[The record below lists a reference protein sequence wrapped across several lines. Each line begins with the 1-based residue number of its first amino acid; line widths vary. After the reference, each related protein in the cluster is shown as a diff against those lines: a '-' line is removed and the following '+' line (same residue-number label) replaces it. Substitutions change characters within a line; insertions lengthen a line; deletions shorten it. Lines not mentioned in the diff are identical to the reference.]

1 MGSLC
6 SSSDKTT
13 RLKFLTNLTPV
24 NCNFYS
30 TVSVCCVKLTRSKIS
45 EKEMEKNRTKLL
57 TLLQNN
63 NPICKSNNSQNTHT
77 VFRGQIRT
85 LTSYQSEVSPR
96 TISGSENHY
105 MDILMS

>member
-1 MGSLC
+1 
-6 SSSDKTT
+6 
-13 RLKFLTNLTPV
+13 
-24 NCNFYS
+24 
-30 TVSVCCVKLTRSKIS
+30 
-45 EKEMEKNRTKLL
+45 MEKNRTKLL

-63 NPICKSNNSQNTHT
+63 NPICKSNNSQNSHT

-105 MDILMS
+105 MDILMSEIPDVSYVKTDPEVTSDE